1 MTKKTVLTIAG
12 SDSCCGAGIQAD
24 IKTISQ
30 LGAYGVCAI
39 TALTAQNTKGVQFV
53 NEVSPDFVRKQI
65 DTLACDLR
73 IDAVKSGMLVDE
85 AIVNVVAGRI
95 KHYGFKYFVIDPV
108 IISKNGKKLL
118 TDRAVKLIIK
128 ELAPLAYLI
137 TPNILEAELLTNR
150 KICNLGDMRAAA
162 RTISKFGPKNVLIK
176 GGHLSSYSSSG
187 QKKVARDILFDGNSF
202 EFFDHEFIPDRDVH
216 GTGCTYSAAIT
227 TELAKGSELSN
238 AVNRA
243 KEFISLSIENSINI
257 GNGGY
262 GLISF

>member
-1 MTKKTVLTIAG
+1 MTNKTVLTIAG

-24 IKTISQ
+24 IKTISR

-53 NEVSPDFVRKQI
+53 DEVSADFVRKQI
-65 DTLACDLR
+65 DTLACDFR

-85 AIVNVVAGRI
+85 TIVNVVADRI
-95 KHYGFKYFVIDPV
+95 KHYGFKFYVIDPV

-118 TDRAVKLIIK
+118 SDRAVKSIIR

-137 TPNILEAELLTNR
+137 TPNIPEAELLTNR
-150 KICNLGDMRAAA
+150 KICNLGDMRTAA
-162 RTISKFGPKNVLIK
+162 RNISKFGPKNVLIK

-187 QKKVARDILFDGNSF
+187 QKKMARDVLFNGKSF
-202 EFFDHEFIPDRDVH
+202 EFFDHEFIPDRNVH
-216 GTGCTYSAAIT
+216 GTGCTYSAAIA
-227 TELAKGSELSN
+227 TELAKGCKLDN
-238 AVNRA
+238 AVNTA
-243 KEFISLSIENSINI
+243 KELISLSIEESITI
-257 GNGGY
+257 GTGEY